1 MKNEFEV
8 QKLEN
13 SRKNV
18 FETPQLE
25 VIYFESEDIITQS
38 GQTDNWKEEPAYPSW
53 LQ

>member
-25 VIYFESEDIITQS
+25 VIYFENEDIITSSNLREYQNINM
-38 GQTDNWKEEPAYPSW
+38 NWRP
-53 LQ
+53 

>member
-8 QKLEN
+8 QKSEN

-25 VIYFESEDIITQS
+25 VIWFKNNDIIVTS
-38 GQTDNWKEEPAYPSW
+38 GDRGDHEKDVNWFNFG
-53 LQ
+53 